1 MMKRRTLMMAGSGI
15 ALGAPLARA
24 AQFPEREITMY
35 VQYAAGGS
43 TDIATRAL
51 TAEAEKTLGVP
62 IQVVNRPGGQ
72 GTVGPQTVAA
82 ARPDGYT
89 IGTSGLTSISVIPHI
104 LDVPYNRDSFTYL
117 GAFAGYRYG
126 LAVRTDSPF
135 RSLADLINHAKSRRT
150 TFSATG
156 APNNLGV
163 FALGRLAGARFQFVP
178 FPSGAEAVTAAMGGH
193 VDFVLQ
199 SPPEIMPNVQSGRMR
214 LLAAGTAERWPEQ
227 PEVPTFRELGYDVV
241 IQATAGLVGPAGIPA
256 DRVAILSNA
265 LMAAARSPT
274 YLAALD
280 RMGML
285 SEPLDG
291 PEFER
296 LARELFVTAGQS
308 LREAGLARR

>member
-1 MMKRRTLMMAGSGI
+1 MLKRRTLMAGGGL
-15 ALGAPLARA
+15 ALVAPAAKA

-43 TDIATRAL
+43 TDVATRAL
-51 TAEAEKTLGVP
+51 AAEAEKTLGVP
-62 IQVVNRPGGQ
+62 IQIVNRPGGQ

-89 IGTSGLTSISVIPHI
+89 IGTAGLTSISVVPHM
-104 LDVPYNRDSFTYL
+104 LDVSYNRDSFTYI

-135 RSLADLINHAKSRRT
+135 RSLAELINHAKTRRT

-163 FALGRLAGARFQFVP
+163 FAVGRLAGVRFQFVP

-199 SPPEIMPNVQSGRMR
+199 APPEIMPNVESGRMR
-214 LLAAGTAERWPEQ
+214 LLASGSAERWPER
-227 PEVPTFRELGYDVV
+227 PEAPTFRELGYDVV

-256 DRVAILSNA
+256 DRVAILANA
-265 LMAAARSPT
+265 LMTAARSPS
-274 YLAALD
+274 YLVTLQ

-285 SEPLDG
+285 SEPMDG

-296 LARELFVTAGQS
+296 LARELFVTAGPA